1 MLDKCKRRP
10 RARRGESQ
18 EHAGVL
24 NKRRRRR
31 KQQARREEHTKV
43 YDKARTKAAAAE
55 RQARC
60 EGEASERATGPAK
73 QRGGGKQMRSTAA
86 QNRGKRSEPA
96 KERVRVL
103 DKAEP
108 KDQKRAK

>member
-1 MLDKCKRRP
+1 MLDKGESEDSEGQEHAGVLDKCKRRP

-31 KQQARREEHTKV
+31 KQQARREEHSKV
-43 YDKARTKAAAAE
+43 LDKAATKAAAAE

-60 EGEASERATGPAK
+60 EGEASERAAGPAK
-73 QRGGGKQMRSTAA
+73 QCGGGKQMRSTAA
-86 QNRGKRSEPA
+86 QN
-96 KERVRVL
+96 
-103 DKAEP
+103 
-108 KDQKRAK
+108 